1 MKKLYLLFA
10 FLFALIGYQDA
21 GAWNYGSSYTDN
33 YPMGGWEV
41 TSSNSTSNDG
51 WSFSIKPTWDDTNGY
66 CYDIKPLKSTIYFM
80 FNITTGGNWFLGDPS
95 ITPTGSWSSA
105 FTKNQSYRDN
115 NVQFTLSGLDTSKI
129 YTVRLKSDDNGGSF
143 KISYVEKGVAGDPI
157 KSVALTN
164 GTNTYNLQSTGDHFS
179 INTTINP
186 ASGYKFVATTVGGKT
201 QTYYLANA
209 TTPNVQ
215 TPLTSGEGTF
225 SLTNFTSVTVAYA
238 YLNSDNTG
246 LSTAKFA
253 GTVRTTVGVL
263 GGGVGTAWND
273 ANALSLD
280 YNESTGEYVREN
292 VPFTAD
298 KAFKLLIGGTRYGTT
313 GTRTLSLNQS
323 WYETV
328 SSTSDGNDI
337 KLGVGGNYTLR
348 VKQDGSKWYVRV
360 TGTQQLT
367 SEWYLCGTF
376 TSHNDANRI
385 PMDNLGD
392 GIHTA
397 IIELSG
403 SGNFD
408 LVRGSDSKHFSHNG
422 NTYTGGVATLSNALV
437 EYSSHTTADKD
448 NCKYKDLAS
457 GKYLFTW
464 NSGDNTIKIQP
475 AKTYEVRLVG
485 PGVGN
490 VWDWS
495 TGVTFERQDDGAYHA
510 HGVQIFCN
518 TAFRIDTRDNDDIL
532 LAWTRAAAADGQNP
546 IIYSNTETPYE
557 AYVSVTPGSESA
569 PGMRLNPAYAGGSGE
584 YDVVITLDDEGRPS
598 ITVYGENNGVW
609 PRVYL
614 YREDGKAH
622 ALTKIDDKTWAR
634 DAFDTPLG
642 KDFRYYIRVDAD
654 ANTPASSKFYM
665 VDGQLSN
672 SNYQVPN
679 GVEQTLAE
687 FDPNSNAG
695 RMRFYLTGEA
705 ETGTFRQG
713 VVNAAVTFDE
723 SGVPSRFVMS
733 SAQQWYIS
741 TSDGSEHVM
750 TSTGNP
756 GEYAVT
762 FPLTGNGTF
771 SVGEK
776 VGNLKYSDPNLVF
789 NEVVTVSRELGT
801 GRGDCSYN
809 RLTGLNYT
817 FTWNA
822 DTHVLTVSFPGST
835 EYVNAKLNMPLKP
848 ADFEDGKKHYFVVGN
863 RMGAWRLQPEWELHD
878 EDGDGVYELKDRLMY
893 TGYFMI
899 AEVDNYPDY
908 IKHIYTAYS
917 KELPAENNNW
927 DNGEANRVHAKNG
940 SASIILS
947 KQTPKNQYSG
957 ASAGK
962 WSAILYNVP
971 GTQNQFGLAD
981 VGGAKGVNNGY
992 ARMSALNFMGA
1003 LRDDNTGAIST
1014 TEGDPRWDQHIT
1026 KSFPTLVGSITFNPN
1041 NYELKFSNMTSEK
1054 AAVKEQITFSIV
1066 GSAFRHQQYDTKATD
1081 ARTPRAH
1088 YYTNVDDFEQGWQ
1101 DGYIQFDEGGVP
1113 YVDGNG
1119 EFLYQTV
1126 FQANWMNAHPTRF
1139 RNKTGFEY
1147 SSNGLMFT
1155 YDATRSHSNDFGQK
1169 TDETLRN
1176 YQANNSNDTR
1186 TIPNLDCYVVEN
1198 VWMRGAFKLWTG
1210 WAGSIKTY
1218 SGSDNAEAVSQW
1230 NYRNGGHG
1238 IKNVDRLAYGSPNAS
1253 KVMFATF
1260 NDVGSDDFAVSANLT
1275 DAEKASGIK
1284 AGVSEGGVAGQFTD
1298 GDGTRTYFK
1307 RIELWWDRDKGFDN
1321 SVIRFYQQAGGPAI
1335 WISRMDNEHIG
1346 YNYNILPETR
1356 SSENVYVSKYEIK
1369 RYKVG
1374 NDGVTLTQQGDA
1386 ITGTYADGEMEQAAF
1401 CYDPNIATYCT
1412 DTPVYGAGT
1421 YRYGI
1426 TVWYHNDAAGN
1437 DPDET
1442 DLTGDNAP
1450 GYKAYSNDVVFRE
1463 MAQPIIDARQ
1473 VTQTVDGQT
1482 IYSFDVEVTASA
1494 PSSIFDRI
1502 DPTSETETIT
1512 FAEIL
1517 HGFKVTLPAVEASQ
1531 GGNAFYTSL
1540 SVEDGGSYVVNPD
1553 KTITLY
1559 PIEETTADGNVLR
1572 MPKLTLNN
1580 VIPNTFGNSYAY
1592 TVEMVGDPDNAE
1604 KWAIYNAEAATVR
1617 RMVVAPQV
1625 TINDFKVTGIV
1636 PVDEDHPFT
1645 PQQSSNSDKPIAG
1658 GMTGDYIQ
1666 DYTKF
1671 NQLIGE
1677 GTISGLNVTDEVL
1690 RDWQVTYDLTLS
1702 RAGMTIRYVLNSNSA
1717 AETVAGKTVP
1727 ATAALKLND
1736 VSMPLTIEYMNVPYS
1751 SQPLTAA
1758 PTASD
1763 AVKKEVAAANKT
1775 YDSPINQTG
1784 TGTLTISYRRRVN
1797 GTYSSATVKGNQTPS
1812 GGANAPFEANI
1823 DLSGL
1828 NKLLPVTDLCY
1839 HSTAPEITPI
1849 SVQLNHVYG
1858 DKNWYNAFIPMSFTA
1873 PASDLN
1879 YGVGFYASNGAARA
1893 HGAKAAPYGGEVV
1906 DFHNDKGY
1914 SDRWNINRNDE
1925 GTIDLK
1931 AKGNN
1936 FAEVAVAN
1944 SYLPI
1949 KLHHVLSTE
1958 STKYDAD
1965 EVKTIDDA
1973 HIILMTEYPILMHK
1987 TGRDYM
1993 APIVSVDA
2001 APLSESSAYSLSA
2014 RANDPVEF
2022 THISGG
2028 SNRHLTTISIPA
2040 YFDAKVSGGTTD
2052 LDAIEGDVKGSLT
2065 LFPNPA
2071 VDVVNI
2077 RSNAAIGKVE
2087 IVSVDG
2093 SLVKT
2098 ADIAD
2103 TAGTIDVSDMT
2114 SGLYIVR
2121 TQAGTARLIV
2131 R

>member
-1 MKKLYLLFA
+1 MKVENL
-10 FLFALIGYQDA
+10 
-21 GAWNYGSSYTDN
+21 
-33 YPMGGWEV
+33 
-41 TSSNSTSNDG
+41 STSKTYRIWVRCTSAN
-51 WSFSIKPTWDDTNGY
+51 NGY
-66 CYDIKPLKSTIYFM
+66 AEIMMEEK
-80 FNITTGGNWFLGDPS
+80 
-95 ITPTGSWSSA
+95 A
-105 FTKNQSYRDN
+105 
-115 NVQFTLSGLDTSKI
+115 DTDKI
-129 YTVRLKSDDNGGSF
+129 V
-143 KISYVEKGVAGDPI
+143 
-157 KSVALTN
+157 SVTLTN
-164 GTNTYNLQSTGDHFS
+164 GTNTYNLSETGDNWSSNSSF
-179 INTTINP
+179 NPTIAT
-186 ASGYKFVATTVGGKT
+186 ASGYYFLATTQKGSELR
-201 QTYYLANA
+201 YYLAG
-209 TTPNVQ
+209 TPS
-215 TPLTSGEGTF
+215 TSAGALTQGTGTF
-225 SLTNFTSVTVAYA
+225 SLTNFLSVTKVYA
-238 YLNSDNTG
+238 YFSGASLTS
-246 LSTAKFA
+246 AKFD

-273 ANALSLD
+273 ANALSLEYD
-280 YNESTGEYVREN
+280 ESTGEYVREN
-292 VPFTAD
+292 VPFVAD
-298 KAFKLLIGGTRYGTT
+298 TAFKLLIGGTRYGTT

-360 TGTQQLT
+360 TGTYRPPT
-367 SEWYLCGTF
+367 EWYLCGTF

-569 PGMRLNPAYAGGSGE
+569 PGMRLNPAYAGASGE

-917 KELPAENNNW
+917 QTTSDF
-927 DNGEANRVHAKNG
+927 DNGSENRVYAKNG
-940 SASIILS
+940 SYTSTLKQVTADNQFDASNYD
-947 KQTPKNQYSG
+947 K
-957 ASAGK
+957 K
-962 WSAILYNVP
+962 WSAIIYNKSN
-971 GTQNQFGLAD
+971 THNQFGTQTF
-981 VGGAKGVNNGY
+981 GGQTVVNGT
-992 ARMSALNFMGA
+992 ARYLALNFMGA
-1003 LRDDNTGAIST
+1003 TRQNDGTISST
-1014 TEGDPRWDQHIT
+1014 PGDPRWTDDIS

-1041 NYELKFSNMTSEK
+1041 NLELKFSNMTSDK

-1088 YYTNVDDFEQGWQ
+1088 LYADVDDFEQGWQ

-1126 FQANWMNAHPTRF
+1126 FQRNWMNAHPTRF

-1147 SSNGLMFT
+1147 SSNGLLFT
-1155 YDATRSHSNDFGQK
+1155 YDPTRSHSNDFGQK
-1169 TDETLRN
+1169 SDETLRN

-1186 TIPNLDCYVVEN
+1186 TINNMDCYVVEN

-1210 WAGSIKTY
+1210 WGGAARAY
-1218 SGSDNAEAVSQW
+1218 SGANFNQNDDGTVKGALW

-1238 IKNVDRLAYGSPNAS
+1238 IKNVDRLAYGSPNAA
-1253 KVMFATF
+1253 KVMFATY

-1426 TVWYHNDAAGN
+1426 TVWYHNDVAGN

-1442 DLTGDNAP
+1442 GVTGDNAP

-1559 PIEETTADGNVLR
+1559 PIEETTADGNVFR
-1572 MPKLTLNN
+1572 MPKLTLHN

-1751 SQPLTAA
+1751 SQPLTAG

-1763 AVKKEVAAANKT
+1763 AVKKEVAAADKT

-1797 GTYSSATVKGNQTPS
+1797 GTYSSATVKGNQPPS

-1839 HSTAPEITPI
+1839 HSTAPESTPI

-1879 YGVGFYASNGAARA
+1879 YGVGFYATNGAARA

-1914 SDRWNINRNDE
+1914 TDRWNINRNDE

-1987 TGRDYM
+1987 IDRDYM

-2001 APLSESSAYSLSA
+2001 APLSVASAFSMSA

-2071 VDVVNI
+2071 VDFVTV
-2077 RSNAAIGKVE
+2077 RSASGIGKVE

-2098 ADIAD
+2098 ADIDD
-2103 TAGTIDVSDMT
+2103 TTGTVDVSDMAK
-2114 SGLYIVR
+2114 GLYIVR
-2121 TQAGTARLIV
+2121 TASGSARLIV